1 MKMKINLFEE
11 LVSRNSR
18 RGTHIKELSLR
29 NSRRGARVE
38 EHSSGSVVNMKVGSE
53 SGFEHEIEAG
63 IEAETLALRNSL

>member
-1 MKMKINLFEE
+1 MKMKITLFEE
-11 LVSRNSR
+11 LASRS
-18 RGTHIKELSLR
+18 
-29 NSRRGARVE
+29 SRRGARVE